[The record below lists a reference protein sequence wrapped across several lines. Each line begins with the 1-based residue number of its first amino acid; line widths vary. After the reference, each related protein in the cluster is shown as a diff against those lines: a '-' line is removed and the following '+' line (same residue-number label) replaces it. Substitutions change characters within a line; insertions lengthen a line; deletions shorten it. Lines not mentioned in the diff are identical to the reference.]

1 MYLSITILAH
11 LCLLS
16 FSATALPNTGSH
28 ASHPLSVQMAES
40 IISRNQGILESQTDS
55 SALLQAGF
63 IQKTF
68 RQILSTYAN
77 TTLVP
82 TLNTYII
89 KSVDSIVPVVS
100 NATRDTTYPLDRLSS
115 GNGLLRLWR
124 ETGEE
129 KYKTA
134 VEALRKSVDLQP
146 RNTQGGLWYYVYP
159 YWSYLDGM
167 FSLTPFLTAYTNDL
181 NNHSAN
187 ESVLEDVVL
196 QLDLLWQHC
205 YSDETGLLVHGY
217 DASRTAV
224 WANNITGAS
233 PHVWGRSLGWY
244 CMALVNTLEL
254 LPPTAR
260 ETRRYVETRFQQLM
274 PAVVAAA
281 DAKTGAW
288 WQVMDRPGQEGN
300 YLESS
305 ASSMF
310 VYALLKGVR
319 MGLLPTHAVSNGTVS
334 YNAGQSAFVDVAKR
348 AYGYI
353 ADTFVVHN
361 NNGTLGWNGT
371 VGVCSLNSTASYEV
385 SEVEVQKSKWILMR
399 CHSTMW
405 GSRLFTTVFWDRR
418 HLCGQVWRLRDAAFS
433 AVVDEERITTM
444 RTSCLGV
451 YRGRKKQL

>member
-1 MYLSITILAH
+1 
-11 LCLLS
+11 
-16 FSATALPNTGSH
+16 
-28 ASHPLSVQMAES
+28 
-40 IISRNQGILESQTDS
+40 
-55 SALLQAGF
+55 
-63 IQKTF
+63 
-68 RQILSTYAN
+68 
-77 TTLVP
+77 
-82 TLNTYII
+82 
-89 KSVDSIVPVVS
+89 
-100 NATRDTTYPLDRLSS
+100 
-115 GNGLLRLWR
+115 
-124 ETGEE
+124 
-129 KYKTA
+129 
-134 VEALRKSVDLQP
+134 LRKSVDLQP

-217 DASRTAV
+217 DASHTAV

-244 CMALVNTLEL
+244 CMALVDTLEL